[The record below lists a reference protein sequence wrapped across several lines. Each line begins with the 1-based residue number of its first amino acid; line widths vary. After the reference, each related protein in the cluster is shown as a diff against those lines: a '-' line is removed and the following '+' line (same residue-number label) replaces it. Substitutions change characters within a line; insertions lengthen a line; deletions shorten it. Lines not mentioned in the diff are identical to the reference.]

1 MNVQEAP
8 LYYSV
13 TKQSNSE
20 ILWED
25 GEIKFDVKKSYLCL
39 RNGEKLIQNIQK
51 IEDTKGNPG
60 KWGELQITNLRVIWK
75 SCNNYKLN
83 LSIGFRTIVG
93 IHTKKTNS
101 KLSGSCVSVC
111 ISTKTRNNN
120 RFEFI
125 FTDSSKESTSLYS
138 VLTSIHK
145 AYDTSSLFRELKLR
159 GALIYQGQIRLL
171 PKEEVLENI
180 NGVWNLSSEQGN
192 LGSFFITTF
201 RVVWFSSMNEN
212 YNVSIPYLQ
221 ISTVKVRDSKFG
233 TALVIE
239 SSWRSGGYVLGFRI
253 DPEDKVRTVA
263 KEITKKIHL
272 FMKSPVFGVQFSVES
287 DKKETSSL
295 SNKKTDSERSSIK
308 EDVEIDTSIKNDAC
322 VAYFAQ
328 NCFDTIELKTNERL
342 SPVFCPELGL
352 AIEPLQNDTT
362 IESLWKLF

>member
-1 MNVQEAP
+1 MSVPEPP

-13 TKQSNSE
+13 SKLPNTE
-20 ILWED
+20 LLWED
-25 GEIKFDVKKSYLCL
+25 GEIKFDVKKSHLCL

-75 SCNNYKLN
+75 SSNNYKLN

-101 KLSGSCVSVC
+101 KLTGSCVSVC

-125 FTDSSKESTSLYS
+125 FTDSSKESTTLYS

-145 AYDTSSLFRELKLR
+145 AYDTSSLFRDLKLR

-221 ISTVKVRDSKFG
+221 ISTIKVRDSKFG

-253 DPEDKVRTVA
+253 DPEDKVRSVA
-263 KEITKKIHL
+263 KEITKKLHM
-272 FMKSPVFGVQFSVES
+272 FMKNPVFGVQFSVEP
-287 DKKETSSL
+287 DPKKTSTLL
-295 SNKKTDSERSSIK
+295 SNETNNSKRSSIK

-328 NCFDTIELKTNERL
+328 NCFNTTELKKDEKL
-342 SPVFCPELGL
+342 APVYCSVLGL
-352 AIEPLQNDTT
+352 AIEPLQEDPD
-362 IESLWKLF
+362 